1 MHKTYV
7 DTYQIQGFT
16 GGYWAYAINTNETAG
31 VSGLAP
37 SEENVPKAHRRLG
50 VYYLGWESIEVR
62 STLYQQMAFRTI
74 TFADTLLLAPR
85 GRNPD

>member
-31 VSGLAP
+31 VSCLPP
-37 SEENVPKAHRRLG
+37 SEETVLKARRRLG

-62 STLYQQMAFRTI
+62 
-74 TFADTLLLAPR
+74 
-85 GRNPD
+85 